1 MRFPLAG
8 IKSGEIF
15 IDDIVL
21 YGGNEFI
28 KGSVV
33 LPLRLYFGAFERF
46 SIVTVHPK
54 KASGGILNGRSDFF

>member
-46 SIVTVHPK
+46 SIVTVK